1 MGIWGAEDAV
11 QNAERTARILANIA
25 AAKSAK
31 RAARVTAKHRRSIGA
46 PAVQAAS
53 ARKRQVLQQGT
64 EFPLS
69 STGESI
75 STSRGTGSNP
85 VGEAGLPHKSCAS
98 MADRVRQRPDWHR
111 GCVIA
116 QR

>member
-11 QNAERTARILANIA
+11 QNAGRTARILANIA

-53 ARKRQVLQQGT
+53 ARKR
-64 EFPLS
+64 
-69 STGESI
+69 
-75 STSRGTGSNP
+75 
-85 VGEAGLPHKSCAS
+85 
-98 MADRVRQRPDWHR
+98 
-111 GCVIA
+111 
-116 QR
+116 